1 MPRTLTGSIGRQARQ
16 HFLGGLVGEGHGQ
29 DAARRD
35 LAGLQQP
42 GDARGQHPRL
52 AGARPRENQR
62 VRGGKVTAASCS
74 GLRFCKSGDVG
85 ATTENI
91 LIVESP
97 DETVC
102 SPPFSPGIHVGLM
115 AALVALAAGQARAQ
129 SFCASDGQPR
139 PAQLLE
145 RFINAN
151 CESCWADPATPKA
164 ARRPARAG
172 LGAARRQGRGGAAV
186 GRGRPRGPGPPR
198 GAAPEPARAKPGQHS
213 GRSAGL
219 KGATLRVAHGLPLSG
234 YLGTSIELKPI
245 PAAAK
250 GRQWTA
256 WLALVETLPA
266 GTEGSPVERN
276 LVRNVLQTPWD
287 GRKPLAKGAPNHF
300 FDARSMSIAQGANPE
315 RMRVLGWV
323 EDDKGRVLAAAQS
336 RCTPQK

>member
-1 MPRTLTGSIGRQARQ
+1 MKPFVPRTSALPFTALIA
-16 HFLGGLVGEGHGQ
+16 L
-29 DAARRD
+29 
-35 LAGLQQP
+35 LA
-42 GDARGQHPRL
+42 
-52 AGARPRENQR
+52 
-62 VRGGKVTAASCS
+62 
-74 GLRFCKSGDVG
+74 
-85 ATTENI
+85 
-91 LIVESP
+91 
-97 DETVC
+97 
-102 SPPFSPGIHVGLM
+102 
-115 AALVALAAGQARAQ
+115 ALAAGQARAQ

-164 ARRPARAG
+164 NAG
-172 LGAARRQGRGGAAV
+172 QLALDWVLPGDKGDDAPLSAVAAREALDRLAALRQSPPAQALASTLPVRGL
-186 GRGRPRGPGPPR
+186 
-198 GAAPEPARAKPGQHS
+198 Q
-213 GRSAGL
+213 
-219 KGATLRVAHGLPLSG
+219 GATLRVAHGLPLSG

-266 GTEGSPVERN
+266 GTEGSAVERN
-276 LVRNVLQTPWD
+276 LVRNVIQVPWD
-287 GRKPLAKGAPNHF
+287 GRKPPAKGAPNRF

-336 RCTPQK
+336 RCAP

>member
-1 MPRTLTGSIGRQARQ
+1 MKPFPHRTSAL
-16 HFLGGLVGEGHGQ
+16 
-29 DAARRD
+29 
-35 LAGLQQP
+35 P
-42 GDARGQHPRL
+42 
-52 AGARPRENQR
+52 
-62 VRGGKVTAASCS
+62 
-74 GLRFCKSGDVG
+74 
-85 ATTENI
+85 
-91 LIVESP
+91 
-97 DETVC
+97 
-102 SPPFSPGIHVGLM
+102 LM
-115 AALVALAAGQARAQ
+115 AAFMAALLALAPAGQAWAQ

-151 CESCWADPATPKA
+151 CDNCWADPATPKA
-164 ARRPARAG
+164 GAG
-172 LGAARRQGRGGAAV
+172 QLALDWVLPGDKGDEAPLSAVAAREALDRLAALHQS
-186 GRGRPRGPGPPR
+186 PP
-198 GAAPEPARAKPGQHS
+198 AQTLASTLPVK
-213 GRSAGL
+213 GL

-234 YLGTSIELKPI
+234 YLGASIELKPV

-287 GRKPLAKGAPNHF
+287 GRKPLAKGAPNRF

-315 RMRVLGWV
+315 RMRVIGWV

-336 RCTPQK
+336 HCAH

>member
-1 MPRTLTGSIGRQARQ
+1 MSLMTPLIAILMTL
-16 HFLGGLVGEGHGQ
+16 
-29 DAARRD
+29 
-35 LAGLQQP
+35 
-42 GDARGQHPRL
+42 
-52 AGARPRENQR
+52 
-62 VRGGKVTAASCS
+62 
-74 GLRFCKSGDVG
+74 
-85 ATTENI
+85 AT
-91 LIVESP
+91 
-97 DETVC
+97 
-102 SPPFSPGIHVGLM
+102 
-115 AALVALAAGQARAQ
+115 GQAWAQ

-139 PAQLLE
+139 PTQLLE

-151 CESCWADPATPKA
+151 CDNCWADPATPRAGAGQLALDWVLPGDKGEDAPLSAVA
-164 ARRPARAG
+164 AREALDR
-172 LGAARRQGRGGAAV
+172 LAALRQS
-186 GRGRPRGPGPPR
+186 
-198 GAAPEPARAKPGQHS
+198 APVQSLASTLPVQ
-213 GRSAGL
+213 GL

-234 YLGTSIELKPI
+234 YLGASIELKPI

-287 GRKPLAKGAPNHF
+287 GRKPLAKGSPNRF

-336 RCTPQK
+336 RCSPQK